1 MIKNIYPLLL
11 FSAFLFSSSTYLPY
25 SSTNQVKSI
34 TDIPLKASTE
44 NIDCFFNN
52 QIPTKPF
59 YRVKITEVTGDANAS
74 YDELIISIKNKAK
87 QEGLDG
93 VLILDKQQE
102 NAYENLNQ
110 KINVRDTS
118 TTYYTQ
124 LAKPYQKLTAIGIKY
139 IDNINYLDT
148 IVKSTN
154 FELGKNNKNVN
165 STANFDF
172 YGNRIEG
179 SNLEFNNWYTD
190 SVEPFEIDKHLLLS
204 VKGWQYK
211 TIDASSSEVM
221 AFKKE
226 TGDIIKAEVKRDF
239 NDVNKFSCNLFSNGP
254 INRPDKYVLKL
265 EKNTRGKIVKK
276 TLYKKNVIIWVEDI
290 FYTNNAIA
298 GYKRYRFNEG
308 KEEII
313 FIASNQY
320 FSVSDLPK
328 L

>member
-1 MIKNIYPLLL
+1 MIKNLYPLLIA
-11 FSAFLFSSSTYLPY
+11 AFLFSCSSYLPY
-25 SSTNQVKSI
+25 SSANQVKSI
-34 TDIPLKASTE
+34 TDIPLKASTA

-52 QIPTKPF
+52 QIPAKPF

-93 VLILDKQQE
+93 VLILDKKQE

-118 TTYYTQ
+118 VNYYTQ

-148 IVKSTN
+148 IVKATS
-154 FELGKNNKNVN
+154 FEFGNNNTKGN
-165 STANFDF
+165 STAKFDF
-172 YGNRIEG
+172 YGNQTGR
-179 SNLEFNNWYTD
+179 SNSEFDTWYVD
-190 SVEPFEIDKHLLLS
+190 SIEPFEIDKHLLLA

-211 TIDASSSEVM
+211 TIDASSSEII
-221 AFKKE
+221 AFKKQV
-226 TGDIIKAEVKRDF
+226 GDVVKIDVKRDY
-239 NDVNKFSCNLFSNGP
+239 NDANKFSFQFLSSLVGKP
-254 INRPDKYVLKL
+254 IKYLLKL
-265 EKNTRGKIVKK
+265 EKNAQGKIVKK
-276 TLYKKNVIIWVEDI
+276 TLYKKNIIIWVEDI

-298 GYKRYRFNEG
+298 GYKRYRFNKG

-313 FIASNQY
+313 FSASNQY
-320 FSVSDLPK
+320 FSVKDLPE

>member
-1 MIKNIYPLLL
+1 MTKNIYPLLIT
-11 FSAFLFSSSTYLPY
+11 AFLFSCSTYLPY

-34 TDIPLKASTE
+34 TDIPLKASTT

-52 QIPTKPF
+52 QIPAKPF

-93 VLILDKQQE
+93 VLIVDKQQE

-118 TTYYTQ
+118 VNYYTQ

-139 IDNINYLDT
+139 IENINYLDT
-148 IVKSTN
+148 IVKSTS
-154 FELGKNNKNVN
+154 FELGNNNTKGN
-165 STANFDF
+165 STVNFDF

-179 SNLEFNNWYTD
+179 NSLEFNNWYTD
-190 SVEPFEIDKHLLLS
+190 SIEPFEIDKHLLLS

-211 TIDASSSEVM
+211 TIDASSSEII
-221 AFKKE
+221 AFKKQV
-226 TGDIIKAEVKRDF
+226 GDVVKIDVKRDY
-239 NDVNKFSCNLFSNGP
+239 NDANKFSFQFLSSLVSKP
-254 INRPDKYVLKL
+254 IKYLLKL
-265 EKNTRGKIVKK
+265 EKNAQGKIVKK
-276 TLYKKNVIIWVEDI
+276 ILYKKNTIIWVEDI
-290 FYTNNAIA
+290 FYTNNSIA

-313 FIASNQY
+313 FTASNQY
-320 FSVSDLPK
+320 FSVSDLPE